1 MKRLPR
7 MNRLSKKISKKTGL
21 SIYETDAILKVA
33 AYELV
38 ETLKK
43 EQRFYWEGLGTF
55 RVTINDIGLS
65 LHVRLNEECY
75 NRLNEKQEGERKD
88 EIVFE

>member
-1 MKRLPR
+1 MKRPK
-7 MNRLSKKISKKTGL
+7 MNRLCRKIAKKTGL

-55 RVTINDIGLS
+55 RVTITDFGLGVY
-65 LHVRLNEECY
+65 LRLNDECY
-75 NRLNEKQEGERKD
+75 NRLNVKEEGERKD

>member
-1 MKRLPR
+1 MAKLAR
-7 MNRLSKKISKKTGL
+7 MNRLSKKVSKKTGL

-55 RVTINDIGLS
+55 RVTINDYGLS
-65 LHVRLNEECY
+65 LYVRLNDECY
-75 NRLNEKQEGERKD
+75 NRLNEKEEGDKKD